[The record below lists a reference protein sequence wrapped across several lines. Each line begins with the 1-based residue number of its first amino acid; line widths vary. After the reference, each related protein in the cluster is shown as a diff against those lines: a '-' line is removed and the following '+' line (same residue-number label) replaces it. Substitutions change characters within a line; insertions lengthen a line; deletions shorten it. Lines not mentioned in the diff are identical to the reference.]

1 MLNYILSKILYNVS
15 IIDSL
20 TFMSLAVLILQ
31 FIFLL
36 AHNDL
41 FFPMILVSF
50 EDEPY
55 SLQLSL
61 WQAFELPV

>member
-1 MLNYILSKILYNVS
+1 MLNYILSKFLYNVS

-36 AHNDL
+36 AHDDL
-41 FFPMILVSF
+41 SFPMILVSF

-61 WQAFELPV
+61 WQV